1 MSSAPGTPLTVTL
14 DRTRAFWH
22 RRQGLAEPAPPD
34 ADPAA
39 VLAATGWARTLGGID
54 VYLAITARC
63 PGASRAGIDEAVRAG
78 ALRVVPAV
86 RGCIYLVP
94 EADVA
99 LVMALAAELQRPRT
113 GRDLDKVGATWDEVE
128 TLADEVEQALAAGP
142 LSTQAVRKALP
153 AGSVK
158 SLGAAGKK
166 VGLTSLLPVALREL
180 EFERRIERT
189 PVGGRLDTE
198 RYEWSRSPGN
208 EAAEDRPP
216 GGKIDRLA
224 AIARRF
230 FEFFAPATV
239 RELATWVG
247 VPQRDA
253 KAAMAEL
260 PLEPVEI
267 EGRRGQAWVLAGDRE
282 SLAATAPPPG
292 SYSFLPFEDNL
303 LTVHGGPSALVD
315 PAHHGLEVP
324 RWGGSRPTT
333 LGEARHIGYRPLIAG
348 EKVVGFWE
356 YDPDAGEVVTATF
369 EPLARGEQKA
379 LGEAR
384 ERVAARV
391 RDDLGHA
398 RSFSLD
404 TDDALR
410 RRAAQLR
417 RMG

>member
-14 DRTRAFWH
+14 DRARAFWH
-22 RRQGLAEPAPPD
+22 RRQGLAEPAAPD

-94 EADVA
+94 EADVT
-99 LVMALAAELQRPRT
+99 LVTALAAELQRPRT

-128 TLADEVEQALAAGP
+128 ALADEVEQALAGGP

-153 AGSVK
+153 AGSVR
-158 SLGAAGKK
+158 SLGELGKK
-166 VGLTSLLPVALREL
+166 VGMSSLLPVALREL
-180 EFERRIERT
+180 EFNRRIERT
-189 PVGGRLDTE
+189 PAGGRLDTE
-198 RYEWSRSPGN
+198 RYEWCRI
-208 EAAEDRPP
+208 ERPP
-216 GGKIDRLA
+216 AAADPPLAEVGRLA

-260 PLEPVEI
+260 PLEPVEV
-267 EGRRGQAWVLAGDRE
+267 EGRRGEAWVLAGDRE
-282 SLAATAPPPG
+282 SLAAAAPPPG

-303 LTVHGGPSALVD
+303 LTVHGGPGVLVD
-315 PAHHGLEVP
+315 PAHHGREVP

-333 LGEARHIGYRPLIAG
+333 LGEARHIGYRPLLAG
-348 EKVVGFWE
+348 EKMVGFWE

-369 EPLARGEQKA
+369 EPLARGEEKT

-384 ERVAARV
+384 ERLAARV

-404 TDDALR
+404 TDDAVR
-410 RRAAQLR
+410 GRAAQLR